1 MADYNDIK
9 QSIATNLP
17 DNNRREI
24 TAAKLRSTLNEFVN
38 KVETTET
45 GIEGNVSDINTKI
58 TGLGKEGIY
67 DVTANNDG
75 ATFASLSALLS
86 SVNLSTLIPVEVRG
100 GGMSIRF
107 VRSSDNKYVQYR
119 LTNQNWSIDV
129 NDWTG
134 GESEPT
140 SVESEF
146 ATGEKV
152 SKIGIDDKPTA
163 GSNNLVKSGGV
174 YNENKLK
181 LVNLFNNL
189 FTIQGYI
196 IRSNGLFSSVSDGSY
211 YCTDYLE
218 IDKPSTIKFKGFS
231 NAFIAPIAFYDEN
244 KEYIGSTITA
254 TGYNDYIVS
263 SEDMQSLET
272 TTGKFI
278 KYVRFTTDTNK
289 GYIYEGL
296 TIAPLFRDI
305 KNKVNS
311 ADFASEIN
319 KLNGNIFV
327 RRGYYIQRS
336 GKKVTSTGDNS
347 YAVSPIIPIDRKN
360 NIDYYGINN
369 NSIGAILFLDENFE
383 SIFVSPLALTPKF
396 VLTPS
401 QIDTYEQD
409 TALNPD
415 GKTIR
420 YFIACANL
428 TNTPNAYCYNISI
441 NSVNTFVNAIK
452 SNVDSLVNNINTS
465 VKFKGVITDY
475 TTRFQTIDSGFYRL
489 SANTANTFA
498 DLPDKE
504 KTGSPGARDWELI
517 VFKID
522 YGAIYLLKRVQRN
535 VGFPEYYLGYIYY
548 GMSSIEWQV
557 IRTDFSLK
565 NHNEEMIF
573 TGDSI
578 MVRLMGEKEYL
589 ESLTNYTIINK
600 AISGSCMALRTDS
613 LAEEWNPKSMVYRT
627 NPNNSG
633 SENFIDV
640 SNARK
645 IFIWMGVNDRTAGNP
660 LGADDSTSEHEIM
673 GAMRK
678 IVENLLTQNPYI
690 SICFATPNANP
701 NRSSNSP
708 TLEDYANRIISGCEI
723 LNVECLDIFHQS
735 CITETNKDIAFTD
748 GLHPKAEW
756 LHNVAANKF
765 KERM

>member
-1 MADYNDIK
+1 MANFDNII
-9 QSIATNLP
+9 QEINTNLP
-17 DNNRREI
+17 DNNTQSI
-24 TAAKLRSTLNEFVN
+24 TAAKLRTTLVDLTNTIDTVQDAFEAEVN
-38 KVETTET
+38 KAIAEVDPVFATNQS
-45 GIEGNVSDINTKI
+45 INNVSIIN
-58 TGLGKEGIY
+58 
-67 DVTANNDG
+67 DVTTGGINDV
-75 ATFASLSALLS
+75 LSA
-86 SVNLSTLIPVEVRG
+86 EQG
-100 GGMSIRF
+100 
-107 VRSSDNKYVQYR
+107 
-119 LTNQNWSIDV
+119 
-129 NDWTG
+129 
-134 GESEPT
+134 
-140 SVESEF
+140 
-146 ATGEKV
+146 KV
-152 SKIGIDDKPTA
+152 L
-163 GSNNLVKSGGV
+163 NNLD
-174 YNENKLK
+174 KLK
-181 LVNLFNNL
+181 FVNLFNNL

-196 IRSNGLFSSVSDGSY
+196 SKNTGNFSSVSDNSY
-211 YCTDYLE
+211 HCTDFLE
-218 IDKPSTIKFKGFS
+218 LDNPTVIKFKGYS
-231 NAFIAPIAFYDEN
+231 SSTVAPIAFYDKN
-244 KEYIGSTITA
+244 QAYIGSTITA
-254 TGYNDYIVS
+254 TGYNDYTVS

-272 TTGKFI
+272 TTGKSI
-278 KYVRFTTDTNK
+278 KYVRFTTNTNK

-296 TIAPLFRDI
+296 SIAPLFRDI

-311 ADFASEIN
+311 TDFASEMN

-336 GKKVTSTGDNS
+336 VKKVSSTGDTG

-369 NSIGAILFLDENFE
+369 NSTGAILFLDENFE
-383 SIFVSPLALTPKF
+383 SIFVSPLALTQKF

-401 QIDTYEQD
+401 QIDAYEQD
-409 TALNPD
+409 TTLNPD
-415 GKTIR
+415 GKTIK

-441 NSVNTFVNAIK
+441 NSVNTFVNTIK
-452 SNVDSLVNNINTS
+452 SNVDGLVNNINTAM
-465 VKFKGVITDY
+465 KFKGIITDY
-475 TTRFQTIDSGFYRL
+475 TTSFQTLDSGFYKL

-504 KTGSPGARDWELI
+504 KTGSPGTRCWELI

-522 YGAIYLLKRVQRN
+522 YGEVYLLKRIERN
-535 VGFPEYYLGYIYY
+535 KGFPEYYLGYRYY
-548 GMSSIEWQV
+548 GMSSIEWQT

-578 MVRLMGEKEYL
+578 MVRLMSEKGYL

-613 LAEEWNPKSMVYRT
+613 LAEQWNPKSMVYRT

-633 SENFIDV
+633 SENFIDA
-640 SNARK
+640 SNAKK

-660 LGADDSTSEHEIM
+660 LGADDSTSEYEIM

-701 NRSSNSP
+701 NQSSASP

-735 CITETNKDIAFTD
+735 CITETNKDTVFVD
-748 GLHPKAEW
+748 GLHPKQDW
-756 LHNVAANKF
+756 LHNVAANRF
-765 KERM
+765 KDRM

>member
-9 QSIATNLP
+9 QVIAANLP
-17 DNNRREI
+17 DNNKQEI
-24 TAAKLRSTLNEFVN
+24 TAEKLRSTLNEFVD
-38 KVETTET
+38 KVTETET
-45 GIEGNVSDINTKI
+45 GIEDNVSEINTKI
-58 TGLGKEGIY
+58 VRLGKEGIY
-67 DVTANNDG
+67 DVSANNDG
-75 ATFASLSALLS
+75 ETFASLSALLS
-86 SVNLSTLIPVEVRG
+86 SVNLSTLIPDDIRC

-107 VRSSDNKYVQYR
+107 VRSSDNKYMQYR

-134 GESEPT
+134 GESE
-140 SVESEF
+140 
-146 ATGEKV
+146 GI
-152 SKIGIDDKPTA
+152 IG
-163 GSNNLVKSGGV
+163 
-174 YNENKLK
+174 
-181 LVNLFNNL
+181 
-189 FTIQGYI
+189 
-196 IRSNGLFSSVSDGSY
+196 
-211 YCTDYLE
+211 
-218 IDKPSTIKFKGFS
+218 
-231 NAFIAPIAFYDEN
+231 
-244 KEYIGSTITA
+244 
-254 TGYNDYIVS
+254 
-263 SEDMQSLET
+263 
-272 TTGKFI
+272 
-278 KYVRFTTDTNK
+278 
-289 GYIYEGL
+289 
-296 TIAPLFRDI
+296 
-305 KNKVNS
+305 
-311 ADFASEIN
+311 DFASEIN

-327 RRGYYIQRS
+327 RRGYYINRS
-336 GKKVTSTGDNS
+336 GKKVSSTTDNS
-347 YAVSPIIPIDRKN
+347 YAVSLIIPIDRKN
-360 NIDYYGINN
+360 NIDYDGINN
-369 NSIGAILFLDENFE
+369 NSAGAILFLDENFE
-383 SIFVSPLALTPKF
+383 SIFVSPLALTQKF

-401 QIDTYEQD
+401 QIDAYEQD
-409 TALNPD
+409 TTLNPD
-415 GKTIR
+415 GKTIK

-428 TNTPNAYCYNISI
+428 TYKPNAYCYNISI
-441 NSVNTFVNAIK
+441 NSVNTFVNTIK
-452 SNVDSLVNNINTS
+452 TNVDGLVNDINTAF
-465 VKFKGVITDY
+465 KFKGVITDY
-475 TTRFQTIDSGFYRL
+475 TTSFQTLDSGFYRL

-504 KTGSPGARDWELI
+504 KTGSPGARDWELV
-517 VFKID
+517 VFKVD
-522 YGAIYLLKRVQRN
+522 YGVIYLLKRIQRN
-535 VGFPEYYLGYIYY
+535 EGFPEYYLGYIYY

-600 AISGSCMALRTDS
+600 AISGSCMALRTDG

-640 SNARK
+640 SNAKK

-701 NRSSNSP
+701 NQSSNSP

-735 CITETNKDIAFTD
+735 CITETNKDIVFVD
-748 GLHPKAEW
+748 GLHPKQDW

>member
-1 MADYNDIK
+1 MADYNDIR

-17 DNNRREI
+17 DNNKKEI
-24 TAAKLRSTLNEFVN
+24 TAEKLRSTLNEFVN

-45 GIEGNVSDINTKI
+45 GIEENVSDINTRI

-86 SVNLSTLIPVEVRG
+86 DENLSTLIPVDVRC

-134 GESEPT
+134 GESEPI
-140 SVESEF
+140 SGESEF

-152 SKIGIDDKPTA
+152 SKIGIDDEPTA

-181 LVNLFNNL
+181 FVNLFNNL

-196 IRSNGLFSSVSDGSY
+196 NKNIGNFWSVSDNSY
-211 YCTDYLE
+211 HCTDFLE
-218 IDKPSTIKFKGFS
+218 LDNPTVIKFKGYS
-231 NAFIAPIAFYDEN
+231 ASTVAPIAFYDEN
-244 KEYIGSTITA
+244 KEYIGSPITA
-254 TGYNDYIVS
+254 TGYNDYTVS

-272 TTGKFI
+272 TTGKTI
-278 KYVRFTTDTNK
+278 KYVRFTTDTNQ

-311 ADFASEIN
+311 TDFTSEIN

-327 RRGYYIQRS
+327 RKGYYIQRNT
-336 GKKVTSTGDNS
+336 KKVSSTTDNS

-369 NSIGAILFLDENFE
+369 NSTGAILFLDENFE

-409 TALNPD
+409 TVLNPD
-415 GKTIR
+415 GKTIK

-452 SNVDSLVNNINTS
+452 SNVDGLVNNINTA

-475 TTRFQTIDSGFYRL
+475 TTSFQTLDSGFYNL
-489 SANTANTFA
+489 SRNTADTFA

-504 KTGSPGARDWELI
+504 KTGSPGARNWELI

-522 YGAIYLLKRVQRN
+522 YGAIYLLKRIQRN
-535 VGFPEYYLGYIYY
+535 EGFPEYYLGYIYY

-573 TGDSI
+573 AGDSI
-578 MVRLMGEKEYL
+578 MVRLMGEKGYL
-589 ESLTNYTIINK
+589 ESLTNYTIVDK

-633 SENFIDV
+633 SEDFIDA
-640 SNARK
+640 SNAKK

-701 NRSSNSP
+701 NQSSASP

-735 CITETNKDIAFTD
+735 CITETNKDIVFVD
-748 GLHPKAEW
+748 GLHPKQDW

>member
-1 MADYNDIK
+1 M
-9 QSIATNLP
+9 
-17 DNNRREI
+17 
-24 TAAKLRSTLNEFVN
+24 
-38 KVETTET
+38 
-45 GIEGNVSDINTKI
+45 
-58 TGLGKEGIY
+58 
-67 DVTANNDG
+67 
-75 ATFASLSALLS
+75 
-86 SVNLSTLIPVEVRG
+86 
-100 GGMSIRF
+100 
-107 VRSSDNKYVQYR
+107 
-119 LTNQNWSIDV
+119 
-129 NDWTG
+129 
-134 GESEPT
+134 
-140 SVESEF
+140 
-146 ATGEKV
+146 
-152 SKIGIDDKPTA
+152 

-181 LVNLFNNL
+181 FVNLFNNL

-211 YCTDYLE
+211 YSTDYLE
-218 IDKPSTIKFKGFS
+218 IDKPSIIKFKGFS
-231 NAFIAPIAFYDEN
+231 TAFIAPIAFYDEN

-272 TTGKFI
+272 TTGKSI

-296 TIAPLFRDI
+296 TIATLFRDI

-311 ADFASEIN
+311 TDFASEIN

-336 GKKVTSTGDNS
+336 GKKVSSTTNNN

-360 NIDYYGINN
+360 SIDFYGINN
-369 NSIGAILFLDENFE
+369 SSTGAILFLDENFE
-383 SIFVSPLALTPKF
+383 SIFVSPLALTAKF

-409 TALNPD
+409 TTLNPD
-415 GKTIR
+415 GKTIK
-420 YFIACANL
+420 YFIACADL
-428 TNTPNAYCYNISI
+428 MNTPDAYCYNISI

-452 SNVDSLVNNINTS
+452 TNVDSLVNNINTAT
-465 VKFKGVITDY
+465 KFKGVITDY
-475 TTRFQTIDSGFYRL
+475 TTSFQTLDSGFYRL
-489 SANTANTFA
+489 FVNTADTFA

-504 KTGSPGARDWELI
+504 KTGSPGARSWELI

-522 YGAIYLLKRVQRN
+522 HGAIYLLKRIQRN
-535 VGFPEYYLGYIYY
+535 EGFPEYYLGYIYY
-548 GMSSIEWQV
+548 KMSSIEWQIV
-557 IRTDFSLK
+557 RTDFSLK

-578 MVRLMGEKEYL
+578 MVRLMSEKEYL

-633 SENFIDV
+633 SEDFIDV
-640 SNARK
+640 SNAKK

-701 NRSSNSP
+701 NQSNVSP

-735 CITETNKDIAFTD
+735 CITETNKDIVFTD
-748 GLHPKAEW
+748 GLHPKAQW

-765 KERM
+765 KGRM

>member
-1 MADYNDIK
+1 MANFD
-9 QSIATNLP
+9 SIIQEINTNLP
-17 DNNRREI
+17 DNNTQSI
-24 TAAKLRSTLNEFVN
+24 TAAKLRTTLVDLTNTIDTVQDAFEAEVN
-38 KVETTET
+38 KAIAEVDPVFATNQS
-45 GIEGNVSDINTKI
+45 INNVSIIN
-58 TGLGKEGIY
+58 
-67 DVTANNDG
+67 DVTTGGINDV
-75 ATFASLSALLS
+75 LSA
-86 SVNLSTLIPVEVRG
+86 EQG
-100 GGMSIRF
+100 
-107 VRSSDNKYVQYR
+107 
-119 LTNQNWSIDV
+119 
-129 NDWTG
+129 
-134 GESEPT
+134 
-140 SVESEF
+140 
-146 ATGEKV
+146 KV
-152 SKIGIDDKPTA
+152 L
-163 GSNNLVKSGGV
+163 NNLD
-174 YNENKLK
+174 KLK
-181 LVNLFNNL
+181 FVNLFNNL
-189 FTIQGYI
+189 FTFQGC
-196 IRSNGLFSSVSDGSY
+196 IRKNTGNFSSVSDNSY
-211 YCTDYLE
+211 HCTDFLE
-218 IDKPSTIKFKGFS
+218 LDNPTVIKFKGYS
-231 NAFIAPIAFYDEN
+231 SSTVAPIAFYDEN

-254 TGYNDYIVS
+254 TGYNDYTVS

-272 TTGKFI
+272 ATGKSI

-311 ADFASEIN
+311 TDFDSEIS

-336 GKKVTSTGDNS
+336 GKKVSSTGDTS

-369 NSIGAILFLDENFE
+369 NSTGAILFLDENFE
-383 SIFVSPLALTPKF
+383 SIFVSPLELTSKF

-401 QIDTYEQD
+401 QIDAYEQD
-409 TALNPD
+409 TTLNPE
-415 GKTIR
+415 GKTIK

-428 TNTPNAYCYNISI
+428 TTTPNAYCYNISI

-452 SNVDSLVNNINTS
+452 SNVDGLVNNINTAF
-465 VKFKGVITDY
+465 KFKGVITDY
-475 TTRFQTIDSGFYRL
+475 TTSFQTLDSGFYRL
-489 SANTANTFA
+489 FANTANTFA

-504 KTGSPGARDWELI
+504 KTGSPGSRSWELI

-522 YGAIYLLKRVQRN
+522 HCEMYLLKRIYRN
-535 VGFPEYYLGYIYY
+535 EGFPEYYLGYRYSD
-548 GMSSIEWQV
+548 MSSIEWQT

-578 MVRLMGEKEYL
+578 MVRLMGEKNYL

-613 LAEEWNPKSMVYRT
+613 LAEQWNPKSMVYRT

-633 SENFIDV
+633 SEDFIDA
-640 SNARK
+640 SNAKK

-660 LGADDSTSEHEIM
+660 LGADDSTSEYEIM

-701 NRSSNSP
+701 NQSSTSP

-735 CITETNKDIAFTD
+735 CITETNKDTVFVD
-748 GLHPKAEW
+748 GLHPKQDW
-756 LHNVAANKF
+756 LHNVAANRF
-765 KERM
+765 KDRM